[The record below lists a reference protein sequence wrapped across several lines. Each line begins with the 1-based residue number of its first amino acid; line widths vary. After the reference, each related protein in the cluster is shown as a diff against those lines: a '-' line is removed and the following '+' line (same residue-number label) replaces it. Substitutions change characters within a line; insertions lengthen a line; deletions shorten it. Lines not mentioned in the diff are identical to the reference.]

1 MIARTY
7 EYESREFD
15 PAVARELP
23 GLDYMRGV
31 MRGDYPSAPIAA
43 TMGFT
48 LVDIDN
54 GRAIFEGS
62 PQRFVYNPI
71 GVVHGGWFA
80 TLLDSAM
87 GCAVHSTLAAGK
99 GYTTIDLSVSMV
111 RGLDE
116 HSGPIR
122 AEGNVLHV
130 GSRVITAEGRVTGA
144 DGTLY
149 AHGTTTCIV
158 LAPR

>member
-15 PAVARELP
+15 PEIARVLP

-48 LVDIDN
+48 LVDVDK
-54 GRAIFEGS
+54 GRAVFEGT
-62 PQRFVYNPI
+62 PARFVYNPI

-116 HSGPIR
+116 HSGLVR
-122 AEGNVLHV
+122 AEGKVLHV
-130 GSRVITAEGRVTGA
+130 GSRVVTAEGRVTGA